1 MPIDAFQQPPKRAT
15 AVDSVV
21 DTFRSMIG
29 AGSLRIGDE
38 LPTERDLARQ
48 LGVSRNTVR
57 EAIKRLEAYGVIET
71 RQKRGASIVDNCLD
85 AMANILSFR
94 FGNDAGTFRD
104 IQTFRSL
111 IETGLAADI
120 AERATPTDIADLRR
134 INGELVTRQTAA
146 DRAAADL
153 AFHVRLLTIAGN
165 QTALRIYD
173 VLSGVIVQIMTL
185 GKEMRGTRLT
195 MASHDEILAAL
206 ESGDQALLQTR
217 IQDHMAIGLQ
227 FLSEASPNTNSER
240 QKEGGGVGK

>member
-1 MPIDAFQQPPKRAT
+1 MPIDAFQQPPKRST

-21 DTFRSMIG
+21 ETFRSMIG

-57 EAIKRLEAYGVIET
+57 EAIKRLEAYGVIQT

-94 FGNDAGTFRD
+94 FGNDIDTFRD

-111 IETGLAADI
+111 IETGLAEDI
-120 AERATPTDIADLRR
+120 AARATPTDIADLRR
-134 INGELVTRQTAA
+134 INGDLATRPAAA

-195 MASHDEILAAL
+195 MASHDEILDAL
-206 ESGDQALLQTR
+206 ETGDRQLLRTR

-227 FLSEASPNTNSER
+227 FLSQASATHGSDSGQQAGDE
-240 QKEGGGVGK
+240 KI

>member
-1 MPIDAFQQPPKRAT
+1 MPIDGFQQPPKRT
-15 AVDSVV
+15 SAVDGVV

-94 FGNDAGTFRD
+94 FGNDIGTFRD

-120 AERATPTDIADLRR
+120 AERATAADIADLRR
-134 INGELVTRQTAA
+134 INGELMARQTAA
-146 DRAAADL
+146 DRAAVDL

-173 VLSGVIVQIMTL
+173 VLSGVIVQIMAL
-185 GKEMRGTRLT
+185 GKELRGTRLT
-195 MASHDEILAAL
+195 MSSHDEILAAL
-206 ESGDQALLQTR
+206 EDGDQALLQTR
-217 IQDHMAIGLQ
+217 IRDHMAIGLQ
-227 FLSEASPNTNSER
+227 FLSNASPAAASPDQTED
-240 QKEGGGVGK
+240 EGIGQ

>member
-1 MPIDAFQQPPKRAT
+1 MPIDGFQQPPKRAT
-15 AVDSVV
+15 AVDTVV

-94 FGNDAGTFRD
+94 FGNDIRTFRD

-120 AERATPTDIADLRR
+120 ADRATADDIADLRR
-134 INGELVTRQTAA
+134 INGTLLTRQTAR
-146 DRAAADL
+146 DRASVDL

-195 MASHDEILAAL
+195 MTSHEEILAAL
-206 ESGDQALLQTR
+206 EAGDQALLQER
-217 IQDHMAIGLQ
+217 IREHMAIGLQ
-227 FLSEASPNTNSER
+227 FLSEVGPEDGATPPK
-240 QKEGGGVGK
+240 QDGGIGP